1 MPYVIVEKWNTGVGH
16 KKGQPKP
23 RIDGPFY
30 YVGGGAQRF
39 YLRST
44 RDINKAAR
52 FQTIEGA
59 KERAAS
65 AYVSYNVDPDRYD
78 FVWVD

>member
-1 MPYVIVEKWNTGVGH
+1 MPYVIVEKWNTGPR
-16 KKGQPKP
+16 KKGQSAP

-30 YVGGGAQRF
+30 YVSGGAQRF
-39 YLRST
+39 YLKST

-59 KERAAS
+59 KERAAD
-65 AYVSYNVDPDRYD
+65 SYAHYRVEPSRYD